1 MAVGRDFPVEMET
14 KPQKGFVESLRSL
27 KLLVP
32 FFRMI
37 WKTSPSL
44 TLSNII
50 LRIFKSAIP
59 VAQLYVGKLIIDEVI
74 RLISAPE
81 KDYDKLWLWLGF
93 ELGLAVLSE
102 IFNRMIS
109 LTDALLG
116 DLYGNHSSVEL
127 MQKASSLDLS
137 MFEDSEFY
145 DKLERARRQTTGRV
159 VLMSMVLS
167 QLQDLITII
176 FLAAGLIAFEPWLIL
191 ILIVA
196 VLPSFLSEAYFS
208 RPSYSLVRSW
218 TPQRRELDYL
228 RYIGASVETAKE
240 VKVFGLNDF
249 LTGRFGR
256 IASEYYYAN
265 KKLAV
270 KRTIWGTLLQIGSV
284 AAYYGAY
291 LLIILRTVAGSLSVG
306 DMTFLSGSFNRLQT
320 QLQNLLSTFTRITE
334 SALFLQDYFDFL
346 DINPL
351 IKDQPDAIEP
361 PDSIV
366 TGIQFNKVGFQYP
379 GTDVWAVRN
388 VTFMLHSGE
397 KLALVGE
404 NGAGKTTLV
413 KLLAR
418 MYDPSEGTILVD
430 GVDIKK
436 FKIASYRKMIGVI
449 FQDFVRFNF
458 TAGVNVAVGQIEEAE
473 NNPQIETAAEKS
485 LADPVIRKLPAGYQ
499 QMLGKRF
506 AEGIDLSGGEW
517 QKVAL
522 ARAYMRDAQIVILD
536 EPTAALDARAEFEVF
551 KRFSELTSG
560 KTAVIISHRFS
571 TVRMADRILVLKNG
585 EMLEMGTHEELLE
598 KKGLYAEL
606 FNLQAQGYM

>member
-176 FLAAGLIAFEPWLIL
+176 FLAAGLIAFEPWLIV
-191 ILIVA
+191 ILIIA

-208 RPSYSLVRSW
+208 RSSYSLVRSW

-240 VKVFGLNDF
+240 IKVFGLDNF

-256 IASEYYYAN
+256 IATEYYNAN

-284 AAYYGAY
+284 IAYYGAY
-291 LLIILRTVAGSLSVG
+291 ILIIVRTVAGSLSVG

-346 DINPL
+346 EINPL

-485 LADPVIRKLPAGYQ
+485 LADPVIRK
-499 QMLGKRF
+499 RF

-598 KKGLYAEL
+598 KKGLCAEL